1 MSTQIASDIT
11 MPDKA
16 TSNVAGADVS
26 KRSLDWRRSGLS
38 TAEAQERLKQVGP
51 NCLEEE
57 KHSAWRRFLLCFW
70 GPIPW
75 MIEVAAALSI
85 AVEHWPDFFI
95 ITFLLVAN
103 AVIDY
108 WNEHK
113 ASSALDALKNQ
124 LAMKA
129 RALRDGQWNE
139 IEAKDLVPEDVIRVR
154 LGDVIPADATLV
166 EGEYLSVDQ
175 AALTGESLP
184 VSRKVGDQ
192 VYSGSVAKQGEM
204 IARVDKTGS
213 HTFFGKTAKLVEG
226 AGNVSHF
233 QQTVMQIG
241 NFLIVLSVGLSII
254 LTCVQLVRGAPFL
267 ELLQFVLIL
276 VIASI
281 PVAMPTVLSVTM
293 ALGALALARQKAIVS
308 KLQSIEELA
317 GVDVL
322 CSDKTGTLTKNQ
334 LSLGDPILFEA
345 ASPEQ
350 CVIAG
355 ALASKIEDHDAI
367 DTAIVGALEDPSS
380 LQSYEVLQWHP
391 FDPVNKRTEV
401 KVQMPDGSTT
411 YFSKGAPQV
420 ILDLC
425 TPDDEQRKH
434 AETTV
439 NHMAQKGFRTLSV
452 ASSTDQKSW
461 KLLGILPLFDPP
473 RDDSAETIQNA
484 KDLGLSVKMITGDN
498 LAIGTETS
506 GQLGMGTHLVAAKHA
521 FPADMDPDNVSP
533 EMGEA
538 IEKADGFAEVF
549 PEHKYAIVKSLQKRK
564 HYVGMT
570 GDGVN
575 DAPALKQADVGIAV
589 SGATDAARAASDLI
603 LTAPGLST
611 VIRAIEL
618 SRQIFQRM
626 MSYTIYRVAM
636 TIDIMFFVT
645 LSMIFFN
652 FTPLSALMI
661 VLLTLLDDVPIMAIA
676 YDNAVFGKKPSRFKM
691 RQLFTVASG
700 MGILSVVQTF
710 GLLAVCWGFMN
721 NPEWQKWFQERLGT
735 SMTQDHIQSI
745 MFLQLVAGGHFLLFL
760 TRTRGLFFSL
770 PFPSWQ
776 LSSAVLGTQFV
787 ACVMCGFGI
796 LVPTLTWELIGLVY
810 LYNIAWMFLLD
821 YVKLGIYEYFHIARR
836 QKRHERFLDRMN
848 RTLHSHTN

>member
-1 MSTQIASDIT
+1 
-11 MPDKA
+11 
-16 TSNVAGADVS
+16 
-26 KRSLDWRRSGLS
+26 
-38 TAEAQERLKQVGP
+38 
-51 NCLEEE
+51 
-57 KHSAWRRFLLCFW
+57 
-70 GPIPW
+70 
-75 MIEVAAALSI
+75 MIEVAAILSV
-85 AVEHWPDFFI
+85 AVKHWPDFYI
-95 ITFLLVAN
+95 IMFLLVAN

-113 ASSALDALKNQ
+113 ASSALDALKSQ

-139 IEAKDLVPEDVIRVR
+139 IEARDLVPEDVIRIR

-166 EGEYLSVDQ
+166 DGEYLSVDQ

-192 VYSGSVAKQGEM
+192 VYSGSIAKQGEM

-213 HTFFGKTAKLVEG
+213 NTFFGKTAKLVEG

-241 NFLIVLSVGLSII
+241 NFLIVLSVGLSIV

-293 ALGALALARQKAIVS
+293 ALGAVALARQKAIVS

-317 GVDVL
+317 GVDIL

-367 DTAIVGALEDPSS
+367 DTAIVGALDDPST
-380 LQSYEVLQWHP
+380 LKSYEILQWHP

-401 KVQMPDGSTT
+401 KVQMPDGSTS

-420 ILDLC
+420 VLDLC
-425 TPDDEQRKH
+425 SPDPELRKQ

-452 ASSTDQKSW
+452 ASSTDKQTW

-484 KDLGLSVKMITGDN
+484 KELGLSVKMITGDN

-506 GQLGMGTHLVAAKHA
+506 GQLGMGTHLVAAKQA
-521 FPADMDPDNVSP
+521 FPKDMDPDNVAP

-549 PEHKYAIVKSLQKRK
+549 PEHKYAIVKSLQKRQ

-589 SGATDAARAASDLI
+589 SGATDAARAAADLI

-661 VLLTLLDDVPIMAIA
+661 VLLTLLDDIPIMAIA
-676 YDNAVFGKKPSRFKM
+676 YDNAVFGKK
-691 RQLFTVASG
+691 TVAVQDAATLHGRLGDGLPLGGPDVWFAGRLLGFHAQSRVAK
-700 MGILSVVQTF
+700 VVPRAVGHLDDRRAYPVDHVPAVGRRWTLFVVPDADARTVLQSTVPVVAVDHRDPQH
-710 GLLAVCWGFMN
+710 AVCRVCDVWFRHPGSDIDLGVDRAGLPLQHRLDVPAGLRQAGDLRVFPYRPT
-721 NPEWQKWFQERLGT
+721 PEAT
-735 SMTQDHIQSI
+735 C
-745 MFLQLVAGGHFLLFL
+745 
-760 TRTRGLFFSL
+760 
-770 PFPSWQ
+770 
-776 LSSAVLGTQFV
+776 AVPRSNEPDIALAYEIENFV
-787 ACVMCGFGI
+787 AI
-796 LVPTLTWELIGLVY
+796 
-810 LYNIAWMFLLD
+810 
-821 YVKLGIYEYFHIARR
+821 
-836 QKRHERFLDRMN
+836 
-848 RTLHSHTN
+848 

>member
-1 MSTQIASDIT
+1 MSTATTNGTKIT
-11 MPDKA
+11 EPPKA
-16 TSNVAGADVS
+16 TIEAADIA
-26 KRSLDWRRSGLS
+26 KRSLDWRHTGLS
-38 TAEAQERLKQVGP
+38 VVEAQERLKQVGP

-57 KHSAWRRFLLCFW
+57 KESTWRRIASCFW

-75 MIEVAAALSI
+75 MIEVAAILSI
-85 AVEHWPDFFI
+85 AVRHWPDFFI
-95 ITFLLVAN
+95 ITFLLIAN

-113 ASSALDALKNQ
+113 ASNALNALKSQ

-129 RALRDGQWNE
+129 RALRDGIWHE
-139 IEAKDLVPEDVIRVR
+139 IEASELVPDDVIRIR

-192 VYSGSVAKQGEM
+192 VYSGSIAKQGEM

-213 HTFFGKTAKLVEG
+213 HTFFGRTAKLVEG

-281 PVAMPTVLSVTM
+281 PVAMPTVLAVTM

-317 GVDVL
+317 GVDIL

-345 ASPEQ
+345 QSPQQ
-350 CVIAG
+350 CIIAG
-355 ALASKIEDHDAI
+355 ALASKSEDHDAI
-367 DTAIVGALEDPSS
+367 DTAVLNALDDPTV
-380 LQSYEVLQWHP
+380 LQSYQIQEWHP

-411 YFSKGAPQV
+411 YYTKGAPQV
-420 ILDLC
+420 VLDLC
-425 TPDDEQRKH
+425 NPSNEQRQQSD
-434 AETTV
+434 TTV

-452 ASSTDQKSW
+452 ASSTDKKTW

-473 RDDSAETIQNA
+473 RDDSAETIRSA
-484 KDLGLSVKMITGDN
+484 IDLGLSVKMVTGDN

-506 GQLGMGTHLVAAKHA
+506 GQLGMGTHLIAAKYA
-521 FPADMDPDNVSP
+521 FPKDMDPDHVPS
-533 EMGEA
+533 EIGEG

-549 PEHKYAIVKSLQKRK
+549 PEHKYAIVKSLQQRK

-589 SGATDAARAASDLI
+589 SGATDAARAAADLI

-676 YDNAVFGKKPSRFKM
+676 YDNAVFGKKPSRFQM

-700 MGILSVVQTF
+700 MGILSVVETF

-721 NPEWQKWFQERLGT
+721 NPEWQTWFQQHLGT
-735 SMTQDHIQSI
+735 SMNQQHIQSI

-776 LSSAVLGTQFV
+776 LTSAVLGTQLV
-787 ACVMCGFGI
+787 AILMCGFGI
-796 LVPTLTWELIGLVY
+796 LVPHLPWELIGLVY
-810 LYNIAWMFLLD
+810 LYNIVWMFVLD
-821 YVKLGIYEYFHIARR
+821 YVKMGIYEYFHIARR
-836 QKRHERFLDRMN
+836 QKRHEKFLSRLN
-848 RTLHSHTN
+848 RTLHSHTS

>member
-1 MSTQIASDIT
+1 MQASEI
-11 MPDKA
+11 
-16 TSNVAGADVS
+16 S
-26 KRSLDWRRSGLS
+26 RQSLDWRRDGLTS
-38 TAEAQERLKQVGP
+38 EEAKNRLTRFGP

-57 KHSAWRRFLLCFW
+57 KESPWRRIASCFW

-75 MIEVAAALSI
+75 MIEVAAILSI
-85 AVEHWPDFFI
+85 AVKHWPDFFI
-95 ITFLLVAN
+95 IMFLLVAN
-103 AVIDY
+103 AAIDY

-113 ASSALDALKNQ
+113 ASSALSALKSQ

-129 RALRDGQWNE
+129 RALRDGVWGE
-139 IEAKDLVPEDVIRVR
+139 IEARDLVPDDVIRVR

-166 EGEYLSVDQ
+166 DGEYLSVDQ

-192 VYSGSVAKQGEM
+192 VYSGSIAKQGEM
-204 IARVDKTGS
+204 IARVDKTGA

-241 NFLIVLSVGLSII
+241 NFLIVLAVILSII
-254 LTCVQLVRGAPFL
+254 LTSVQLIRGADFL

-293 ALGALALARQKAIVS
+293 ALGAVALAKQKAIVS
-308 KLQSIEELA
+308 KLQAIEELA

-334 LSLGDPILFEA
+334 LSLGDPILFEG
-345 ASPEQ
+345 SSSEQ
-350 CVIAG
+350 CVLAG
-355 ALASKIEDHDAI
+355 ALASKSEDHDAI
-367 DTAIVGALEDPSS
+367 DLAVIGALDDPSV
-380 LQSYEVLQWHP
+380 LQSYEVLEWHP
-391 FDPVNKRTEV
+391 FDPVGKRTEV
-401 KVQMPDGSTT
+401 KVKMPDGSTT
-411 YFSKGAPQV
+411 YYTKGAPQV

-425 TPDDEQRKH
+425 SPNAEQR
-434 AETTV
+434 EQSDTTV

-452 ASSTDQKSW
+452 ASSTDKQNW

-484 KDLGLSVKMITGDN
+484 KELGLSVKMVTGDN

-506 GQLGMGTHLVAAKHA
+506 GQLGMGTHLIPAKHA
-521 FPADMDPDNVSP
+521 FPEDMDPDHVPSDI
-533 EMGEA
+533 GDG

-549 PEHKYAIVKSLQKRK
+549 PEHKYAIVKSLQERK

-575 DAPALKQADVGIAV
+575 DAPALKQADVGVAV
-589 SGATDAARAASDLI
+589 SGATDAARAAADLI

-611 VIRAIEL
+611 VIRAIEF

-636 TIDIMFFVT
+636 TIDIMFFVV
-645 LSMIFFN
+645 LAMIAFN

-676 YDNAVFGKKPSRFKM
+676 YDNAVFGKKPSRFQM

-700 MGILSVVQTF
+700 LGVLSVVQTF
-710 GLLAVCWGFMN
+710 GLLAVCWGFMHN
-721 NPEWQKWFQERLGT
+721 AEWQTWFHQHLG
-735 SMTQDHIQSI
+735 SAMTNDHIQSI
-745 MFLQLVAGGHFLLFL
+745 MFLQLVAGGHFLLFI

-770 PFPSWQ
+770 PLPSWQ
-776 LSSAVLGTQFV
+776 LSSAILGTQML
-787 ACVMCGFGI
+787 AILMCGFGI
-796 LVPTLTWELIGLVY
+796 LVPSLPWELIGLVY
-810 LYNIAWMFLLD
+810 LYNIAWMFVLD
-821 YVKLGIYEYFHIARR
+821 YVKLGIYEYFNMAHRPRR
-836 QKRHERFLDRMN
+836 HRKFLHRLN
-848 RTLHSHTN
+848 SSLHSHTS